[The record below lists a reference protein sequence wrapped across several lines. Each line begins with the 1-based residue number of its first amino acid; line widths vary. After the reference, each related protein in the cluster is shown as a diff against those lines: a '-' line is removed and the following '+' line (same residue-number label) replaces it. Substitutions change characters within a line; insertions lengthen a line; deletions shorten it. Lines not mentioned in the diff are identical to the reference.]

1 MADITLL
8 QGRASR
14 VSQNATVLRTGT
26 TWQTIQV
33 AQFLIDDTPAKF
45 AGSPHLNEGD
55 GATVVGYDFR
65 PDFRVLA
72 MRNDSTGVEYRAPV
86 VSHIWLAI
94 VCLVLAGLFMAGV
107 AYAVSRLTGKI
118 PGAPLFLGFFFTL
131 PLAILAPTLLMYART
146 HARANQLL
154 RETPRITAAE
164 LSSRLALSAGHG
176 SEHNE
181 EPIDTVLGSLAR
193 GTVGVV
199 GLLLAL
205 VALIGCA
212 ASLTSLSGGSDD
224 RTSSILGLV
233 FCLGVTATG
242 FYLVRFGFG
251 PRLRKRA
258 GQTQLAR

>member
-55 GATVVGYDFR
+55 GATVVGHDFR

-72 MRNDSTGVEYRAPV
+72 MRNS
-86 VSHIWLAI
+86 
-94 VCLVLAGLFMAGV
+94 
-107 AYAVSRLTGKI
+107 
-118 PGAPLFLGFFFTL
+118 
-131 PLAILAPTLLMYART
+131 
-146 HARANQLL
+146 
-154 RETPRITAAE
+154 
-164 LSSRLALSAGHG
+164 
-176 SEHNE
+176 
-181 EPIDTVLGSLAR
+181 VLGSLAR

-212 ASLTSLSGGSDD
+212 AILTSLLGGSDD